1 MANIF
6 IVEDEL
12 IILERIMILLEELDH
27 TIAGHCDNA
36 DLALKQIKEKD
47 VDVILLDIA
56 LPGKN
61 NGISL
66 AKLINKELNL
76 PIIFTSSFQD
86 KETISEAAETNP
98 ITYLTKPINKGD
110 LLVAIELA
118 LKKNI
123 DENITVQE
131 EASNKVFYTKI
142 GDKLNKIQIES
153 ILWLKASDSN
163 YCDIIVSDGKSLTV
177 RSSLQK
183 LMKQLPQDV
192 IIQVHRQFAIN
203 INAIDHINLKEQSI
217 YINEE
222 AIPLG
227 RTFKNEFMKRID
239 RL

>member
-36 DLALKQIKEKD
+36 DLALEQIKKSD
-47 VDVILLDIA
+47 ADVILLDIA

-66 AKLINKELNL
+66 ARQINKEINL

-98 ITYLTKPINKGD
+98 VTYLTKPINKGD

-123 DENITVQE
+123 DENITGQE

-163 YCDIIVSDGKSLTV
+163 YCDIVVSDGKPLTV

-217 YINEE
+217 YIKEE

-227 RTFKNEFMKRID
+227 RTYKNEFMKRID